1 MDWKTFWNG
10 EHSIYAGPKH
20 LAAHYRRIADDMISV
35 IPSDGAVVLDYGCG
49 EALEAQRV
57 AGHCKRLILFEA
69 VDGLR
74 ERVAARHAGA
84 PRITV
89 MGPDDLAAYANGSVD
104 LAVVNSVLQYLTPA
118 QLDRLL
124 ADTRR
129 LLRPDGLLVIADVIR
144 PGTSAIADVGALLG
158 FARANGFLGEALT
171 GLARTA
177 LSDYAKLRRDLGLA
191 TYSSEALVARLAGAG
206 FAAKRRAANLGMNPA
221 RMTFLARPV

>member
-118 QLDRLL
+118 QLDGSSPTPG
-124 ADTRR
+124 ACSVRR
-129 LLRPDGLLVIADVIR
+129 APRHRRRDPPGHLRDRRRRRAPR
-144 PGTSAIADVGALLG
+144 

-206 FAAKRRAANLGMNPA
+206 FAAKRRAANLGMNPRA
-221 RMTFLARPV
+221 